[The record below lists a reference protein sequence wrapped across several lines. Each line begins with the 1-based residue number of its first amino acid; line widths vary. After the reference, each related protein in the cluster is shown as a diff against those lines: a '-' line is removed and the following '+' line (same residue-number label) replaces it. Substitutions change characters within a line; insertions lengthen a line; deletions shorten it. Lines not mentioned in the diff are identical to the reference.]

1 MSIGGTLTHGFVVW
15 MTGLPGSGKTT
26 LARALQ
32 YRLSQEGKVVA
43 VLDGDEIRKGLS
55 ADLGFSKEDREEH
68 NRRVIF
74 VSKLLI
80 QHGVNVIV
88 PLISPYREIR
98 AFARQE
104 LGNFIEVWI
113 KCSLDECIRRD
124 PKGLYARA
132 LAGEITGMTG
142 LDDPYEAPLNCEVVV
157 NTEVET
163 IEDSTMNILAR
174 MNILGYWNG
183 TGGVLLDFSK
193 IAGD

>member
-1 MSIGGTLTHGFVVW
+1 

-88 PLISPYREIR
+88 PLISPYRETR